1 MKNGCHVSKCGE
13 GKTWRRGSIIHLW
26 VKHETANGAGRNKD
40 QIKEAKAKK
49 KIKMKHFIEIEKY
62 LKALNV

>member
-1 MKNGCHVSKCGE
+1 METGLYYSCL
-13 GKTWRRGSIIHLW
+13 GKT
-26 VKHETANGAGRNKD
+26 NGAGRNKD

-49 KIKMKHFIEIEKY
+49 KIKMEHFIEIEKY